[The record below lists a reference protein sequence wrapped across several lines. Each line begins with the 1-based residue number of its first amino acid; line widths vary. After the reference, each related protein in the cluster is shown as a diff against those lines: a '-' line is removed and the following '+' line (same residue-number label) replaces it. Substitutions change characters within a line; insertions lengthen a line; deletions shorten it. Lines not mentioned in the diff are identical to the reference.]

1 MKIAV
6 FYREN
11 RNIEFQKKVS
21 NKPIHDDAYDEARMH
36 ANGLTEAGYDVEL
49 LKWNKD
55 PIKMY
60 ESIKEKS
67 ITIVFNVSSYDEII
81 FLETFKIPYVGSSSK
96 IVGTDKVQRKII
108 CSYYGINTP
117 NFQIA
122 NSINDIP
129 EITLSYPLF
138 VKPLNG
144 RGSSGIDDSNIIES
158 YDQLLPV
165 IKRITQ
171 DMNQAALIEEYIQGR
186 EVTVGVIGY
195 EDIEVLP
202 ILEIEFTKGKTNSFE
217 HKMKDLEII
226 TCPANLDDLTVQRIN
241 KMVRDVYQVLDVK
254 DFGRV
259 DIMLDK
265 NNNPYF
271 LEVNTF
277 AGLNLPQSDD
287 KSAHIGYMGYMAVK
301 AGYNRS
307 RFLDRIL
314 SSALGRYDLTAN
326 Q

>member
-11 RNIEFQKKVS
+11 RNIEFQKKIS
-21 NKPIHDDAYDEARMH
+21 NEPIHDDAYDEARMH
-36 ANGLTEAGYDVEL
+36 AAGLTEAGYDVEL
-49 LKWNKD
+49 IKWNNN
-55 PIKMY
+55 PLKMY
-60 ESIKEKS
+60 ELIKEKS

-96 IVGTDKVQRKII
+96 IVGTDKVQRKIL

-117 NFQIA
+117 KFQIA

-129 EITLSYPLF
+129 KITLNYPLF

-158 YDQLLPV
+158 YEQLLPV
-165 IKRITQ
+165 VKRITQ
-171 DMNQAALIEEYIQGR
+171 EMNQAALIEEYIQGK

-195 EDIEVLP
+195 ANIEVLP
-202 ILEIEFTKGKTNSFE
+202 ILEIEFTNGKTNSFE

-226 TCPANLDDLTVQRIN
+226 TCPAKLDELTTQRIN
-241 KMVRDVYQVLDVK
+241 KMVKDVYKVLDIK

-265 NNNPYF
+265 NNTPYF

-277 AGLNLPQSDD
+277 AGLNLPQIDD
-287 KSAHIGYMGYMAVK
+287 KSAHVGYMGYMAIK
-301 AGYNRS
+301 AGYNRPK
-307 RFLDRIL
+307 FLDKIL
-314 SSALGRYDLTAN
+314 LSAFTRYGLTIN